1 MAQKVS
7 AKKSGQKPCP
17 NARTSIWDV
26 VLAATTSGWSATLRL
41 CAVLGLICCSLIIAA
56 VVNARALGALTTFL
70 GG

>member
-1 MAQKVS
+1 
-7 AKKSGQKPCP
+7 
-17 NARTSIWDV
+17 V